1 MEEFI
6 VRCNALIAEQLEGIS
21 WTLLL
26 LMMTAVFLLV
36 HVAVLIWSRLRGE
49 EMRPGKEILLM
60 LLAGYAC
67 FLFQI
72 TFYNREEGSRSGI
85 FTHISMWLK
94 SGGRDLSNQMIYDLL
109 NVCLFVPWGALIA
122 LFRGRE
128 KIGRKLFLTT
138 CYSFLTSFCIE
149 VIQLLTHRGYFELM
163 DILTNVTGGILGSL
177 AAVLLYVIVPAQGK
191 ARSNHG

>member
-1 MEEFI
+1 MQCTDRRTVGGNLLDI
-6 VRCNALIAEQLEGIS
+6 IASHDDSSFFAGACRS
-21 WTLLL
+21 
-26 LMMTAVFLLV
+26 ADLV
-36 HVAVLIWSRLRGE
+36 QAAGE
-49 EMRPGKEILLM
+49 EMRSGKEILLM

-94 SGGRDLSNQMIYDLL
+94 SGSPDLSNQMIYDLL

-163 DILTNVTGGILGSL
+163 DILTNVTGGILGGL
-177 AAVLLYVIVPAQGK
+177 ATVILYVIVPAQGK
-191 ARSNHG
+191 TRSNHG

>member
-26 LMMTAVFLLV
+26 LMMTAVFLLA

-72 TFYNREEGSRSGI
+72 TFYNREEGSR
-85 FTHISMWLK
+85 F
-94 SGGRDLSNQMIYDLL
+94 
-109 NVCLFVPWGALIA
+109 
-122 LFRGRE
+122 
-128 KIGRKLFLTT
+128 
-138 CYSFLTSFCIE
+138 
-149 VIQLLTHRGYFELM
+149 
-163 DILTNVTGGILGSL
+163 
-177 AAVLLYVIVPAQGK
+177 VIVAGK
-191 ARSNHG
+191 CPHRWLANPES

>member
-94 SGGRDLSNQMIYDLL
+94 SGSPDLSNQMIYDLL

-149 VIQLLTHRGYFELM
+149 VIQLLTQTESLDPIHLHR
-163 DILTNVTGGILGSL
+163 
-177 AAVLLYVIVPAQGK
+177 
-191 ARSNHG
+191 